1 MVTICRSALIDYV
14 DNFLNINKFKD
25 YSPNGLQIEGKKN
38 ISKIVTGVSACKE
51 LFDAAIKHD
60 ADLIL
65 VHHGLF
71 WFKQSMCL
79 VGLQKKRV
87 EQLILK
93 DINLAA
99 YHLPLDAHAVI
110 GNNVKLANSLFAKII
125 GALDDRSP
133 SIGIVAEFSEP
144 MIQEDLAL
152 MLEKILKRK
161 PNFWGDRERLIKKIG
176 ICTGA
181 AQHDF
186 NFAIDLKLDAFIT
199 GEVSEFVPHLAQE
212 SGVGYFEAGHYATET
227 LGIVALGEML
237 AKEFDVE
244 HQFINVENVV

>member
-1 MVTICRSALIDYV
+1 MAICRSVLIKYV
-14 DNFLNINKFKD
+14 DDFLNINKFKD
-25 YSPNGLQIEGKKN
+25 YSPNGLQIEGKQH
-38 ISKIVTGVSACKE
+38 ISKIVTGVSACKD
-51 LFDAAIKHD
+51 LFDAAINYD

-99 YHLPLDAHAVI
+99 YHLPLDAHVSI
-110 GNNVKLANSLFAKII
+110 GNNVQLANSLLAKPI
-125 GALDDRSP
+125 GPLDDRFP
-133 SIGIVAEFSEP
+133 SIGVVAEFSKP
-144 MIQEDLAL
+144 MSQKDLSL
-152 MLEKILKRK
+152 MLEKVLKRK
-161 PNFWGDRERLIKKIG
+161 PSFWGNKERLITKIG

-199 GEVSEFVPHLAQE
+199 GEVSEFVPYLAQE

-227 LGIVALGEML
+227 LGILALGEIL
-237 AKEFDVE
+237 AKKFDVE
-244 HQFINVENVV
+244 HHFINIENTV